1 MRNMNQEIKVLITG
15 SSGFIGSALMTYLL
29 RKGFSVMGI
38 DINDPPYTGHRKF
51 WKKVDILDKT
61 SLHNA
66 MIRFGP
72 SHLVHLAART
82 DLGLDDDV
90 EGFRA
95 NTEGVRNVLDI
106 CRILPE
112 LQMAIFAST
121 ILVCEPGYIPK
132 ADDDY
137 YPTTPYGKSK
147 VIGERIVRDAD
158 NDLNF
163 TWSIIRPTSIWGPG
177 YGSHYLDFFR
187 TIARGWYF
195 HPGKANNLTVYGY
208 IGNAVYQIEKL
219 MVANPDKVH
228 GKVFYIGDYWP
239 TRLKEWAALIHS
251 ELGKRKVKVLPDG
264 LVRLVALCGDLLW
277 HFGWK
282 SVPLTTF
289 RLGNMS
295 RDRLYDTSA
304 IQSIADDLPYSQ
316 MDGVRETILWLKEN
330 G

>member
-1 MRNMNQEIKVLITG
+1 MNQEMKVLITG
-15 SSGFIGSALMTYLL
+15 SSGFIGSALMTSLL
-29 RKGFSVMGI
+29 QKGFSVMGI
-38 DINDPPYTGHRKF
+38 DISEPRYPEHRKF
-51 WKKVDILDKT
+51 WRKVDILDKT

-66 MIRFGP
+66 IVRFAP

-82 DLGLDDDV
+82 DLGFDDDL

-106 CRILPE
+106 CRNVQGLR
-112 LQMAIFAST
+112 MAIFAST
-121 ILVCEPGYIPK
+121 ILVCEPGYLHK

-147 VIGERIVRDAD
+147 VIGERIVREAA

-163 TWSIIRPTSIWGPG
+163 TWTIIRPTSIWGPG

-187 TIARGWYF
+187 TIAKGWYF

-208 IGNAVYQIEKL
+208 IGNTVYQIEKL
-219 MVANPDKVH
+219 MVANSDKVH
-228 GKVFYIGDYWP
+228 DKVFYLGDYQP
-239 TRLKEWAALIHS
+239 IRLKEWATMIHS
-251 ELGKRKVKVLPDG
+251 EMGKGKVRVLPER
-264 LVRLVALCGDLLW
+264 LVRLAAPCGDLLW
-277 HFGWK
+277 NLGWK

-289 RLGNMS
+289 RVENMS
-295 RDRLYDTSA
+295 KDRLYDTSA

-330 G
+330 E